1 MRLERKFVQKM
12 MLFLNNKTTKNVPI
26 NLLNDSAKYGH
37 TCYTNNLRKLMNTTA
52 VFDANQEQGSLTE
65 GEHLVQLTSLY

>member
-1 MRLERKFVQKM
+1 MRLEREFVQKI

-37 TCYTNNLRKLMNTTA
+37 TCDTNNLRKLMNTE
-52 VFDANQEQGSLTE
+52 ANQEQGSLTE
-65 GEHLVQLTSLY
+65 GERSIHLTSL